1 MTPEIPSAAE
11 IASGVKRGDISTAEL
26 VESVFQTIE
35 AQEGQLNALITPL
48 KERAQKDAEKIDT
61 LVKTKKAECPLA
73 GVPVVVKD
81 NMCTEGIPT
90 TCGSKILEGWEPPYD
105 AWVIRKLREAGAV
118 VVGKSN
124 MDEFAMGSSTEHS
137 AYGPTSN
144 PWDIERVP
152 GGSSGGSAA
161 SVSAGYVPV
170 ALGSDTGGSIR
181 QPAAF
186 CGVYGFKPTYG
197 LVSRFGLVAFASSL
211 DQIGPFARNVE
222 DLALMLN
229 VISPHDPQDATCVG
243 GERPDYVSAA
253 RKGSLGGLK
262 IGIVPEFLNEAVD
275 QELAG
280 AVSMTVDILQDAGAS
295 VVDVRLP
302 NAGKVGLPCYY
313 IIAPAEASS
322 NLARYD
328 GIRYGRREEADDLMG
343 QYLKTRGAGFGSEV
357 KRRILTGTYVLSS
370 GYYDAYYLK
379 ALKVRRLICREFD
392 QAFKDADVIVMPTT
406 PSLPFRKGE
415 LVDDPVQM
423 YMSDVFTLPVNL
435 AGLPGL
441 SMYVGSS
448 QTGLP
453 LGVQIVA
460 PRWEECRLLQCGR
473 AVESALGPA
482 PLAGRR
488 NL

>member
-1 MTPEIPSAAE
+1 MTLDGLGAAE
-11 IASGVKRGDISTAEL
+11 TASAIRNGDVTASAVIDNVFKRVNAW
-26 VESVFQTIE
+26 ES
-35 AQEGQLNALITPL
+35 QLNALITPL
-48 KERAQKDAEKIDT
+48 EERARQDAERLDRQ
-61 LVKTKKAECPLA
+61 VKDGKAAGPLY
-73 GVPVVVKD
+73 GVPVIVKD

-90 TCGSKILEGWEPPYD
+90 TCGSNILEGWRPPYD

-118 VVGKSN
+118 IVAKSN

-137 AYGPTSN
+137 AHGPTSN
-144 PWDIERVP
+144 PWDTERVP

-181 QPAAF
+181 QPASF
-186 CGVYGFKPTYG
+186 CGVYGLKPTYG

-211 DQIGPFARNVE
+211 DQIGPFARNME
-222 DLALMLN
+222 DLALMLS
-229 VISPHDPQDATCVG
+229 VISPHDPQDATCVEG
-243 GERPDYVSAA
+243 KRPDYVRSGDNA
-253 RKGSLGGLK
+253 SLSGLRV
-262 IGIVPEFLNEAVD
+262 GIVREFLTDAVD
-275 QELAG
+275 PELVV
-280 AVSMTVDILQDAGAS
+280 AVRDTAAILEDAGAS
-295 VVDVRLP
+295 IVDVQLP
-302 NAGKVGLPCYY
+302 NAGKAGLPCYY

-328 GIRYGRREEADDLMG
+328 GIRYGRREDAGDLFG
-343 QYLKTRGAGFGSEV
+343 QYLKTRGAGFGNEV

-370 GYYDAYYLK
+370 GYYDAYYLR

-392 QAFKDADVIVMPTT
+392 QAFGEADVILMPTT

-423 YMSDVFTLPVNL
+423 YMSDVFTLPINL

-441 SMYVGSS
+441 SMYTGSS
-448 QTGLP
+448 RSGLP

-473 AVESALGPA
+473 AVENALGPA
-482 PLAGRR
+482 PLAGGSDR
-488 NL
+488 

>member
-1 MTPEIPSAAE
+1 MMPETLGAAE
-11 IASGVKRGDISTAEL
+11 IASRVTRGDISAADL
-26 VESVFQTIE
+26 VEGVFRIIE
-35 AQEGQLNALITPL
+35 AKEGQLNALITPL
-48 KERAQKDAEKIDT
+48 KERARKEAEELDRRAKLERPT
-61 LVKTKKAECPLA
+61 GALS
-73 GVPVVVKD
+73 GVPVVIKD

-90 TCGSKILEGWEPPYD
+90 TCGSKILEGWKPPYD
-105 AWVIRKLREAGAV
+105 AWVVRKLREAGAV
-118 VVGKSN
+118 IVAKSN

-137 AYGPTSN
+137 AYGAVSN

-186 CGVYGFKPTYG
+186 CGVYGLKPTYG

-222 DLALMLN
+222 DLALVLS
-229 VISPHDPQDATCVG
+229 VISPHDPQDSTCVVG
-243 GERPDYVSAA
+243 RRPGYVSAA
-253 RKGSLGGLK
+253 GNGSLAGLK
-262 IGIVPEFLNEAVD
+262 VGIVPEFFNDAVD
-275 QELAG
+275 QELVD
-280 AVSMTVDILQDAGAS
+280 AVRRTADIFEDAGAS

-302 NAGKVGLPCYY
+302 NAGKAGLPCYY

-328 GIRYGRREEADDLMG
+328 GIRYGCREDAADLMG
-343 QYLKTRGAGFGSEV
+343 QYLKTRGAGLGSEV

-370 GYYDAYYLK
+370 GYYDAYYLR

-392 QAFKDADVIVMPTT
+392 QAFEGADVILMPTT

-441 SMYVGSS
+441 SVYAGTSRN
-448 QTGLP
+448 GLP

-473 AVESALGPA
+473 AIENALGQA
-482 PLAGRR
+482 PLAGRGDR
-488 NL
+488 

>member
-1 MTPEIPSAAE
+1 MTPEIPGAAE
-11 IASGVKRGDISTAEL
+11 IASRVKSGDISAAEL
-26 VESVFQTIE
+26 MENVFRTIE

-48 KERAQKDAEKIDT
+48 KERAQEEAERLDA
-61 LVKTKKAECPLA
+61 LVKKQNVEGPLT

-81 NMCTEGIPT
+81 NMCTEDIPT
-90 TCGSKILEGWEPPYD
+90 TCGSRILEGWKPPYD
-105 AWVIRKLREAGAV
+105 AWVVKKLREAGAIV
-118 VVGKSN
+118 VAKSN

-137 AYGPTSN
+137 AYGSTSN
-144 PWDIERVP
+144 PWDTERVP
-152 GGSSGGSAA
+152 GGSSGGSAV

-186 CGVYGFKPTYG
+186 CGVYGLKPTYG
-197 LVSRFGLVAFASSL
+197 LISRFGLVAFASSL
-211 DQIGPFARNVE
+211 DQIGPFARNME
-222 DLALMLN
+222 DLALMLD
-229 VISPHDPQDATCVG
+229 VISSHDPQDATCVG

-253 RKGSLGGLK
+253 RNGSLAGLK
-262 IGIVPEFLNEAVD
+262 VGIVPEFLNDAVD
-275 QELAG
+275 QELSG
-280 AVSMTVDILQDAGAS
+280 AVSLTADILKDAGAS

-302 NAGKVGLPCYY
+302 NAGKAGLPCYY

-328 GIRYGRREEADDLMG
+328 GIRYGRREDAGDLMG
-343 QYLKTRGAGFGSEV
+343 QYLKTRGAGFGREV

-392 QAFKDADVIVMPTT
+392 QAFGDVDVILMPTT

-441 SMYVGSS
+441 SMFAGSS
-448 QTGLP
+448 RNGLP

-460 PRWEECRLLQCGR
+460 PKWEECRLLQCGR
-473 AVESALGPA
+473 AVENVLGRA
-482 PLAGRR
+482 PLARR
-488 NL
+488 RDL

>member
-1 MTPEIPSAAE
+1 MTRKVLGAVETARGIRS
-11 IASGVKRGDISTAEL
+11 GDIKASSVAEK
-26 VESVFQTIE
+26 VFQTIGE
-35 AQEGQLNALITPL
+35 KEGQLNALITVL
-48 KERAQKDAEKIDT
+48 RDEALERAEKLDRLAASGNAEGR
-61 LVKTKKAECPLA
+61 LF

-81 NMCTEGIPT
+81 NMCTRGTPT
-90 TCGSKILEGWEPPYD
+90 TCGSRILGEWRPPYD
-105 AWVIRKLREAGAV
+105 AWVVQRLLQAGAV
-118 VVGKSN
+118 IVGKSN

-137 AYGPTSN
+137 AFGAASN
-144 PWDIERVP
+144 PWDTERVP

-161 SVSAGYVPV
+161 AVSAGYVPV

-186 CGVYGFKPTYG
+186 CGVYGLKPTYG

-229 VISPHDPQDATCVG
+229 VISAPDEQDATCSG
-243 GERPDYVSAA
+243 HARPDYLQAA
-253 RKGSLGGLK
+253 RMTSVSGLRV
-262 IGIVPEFLNEAVD
+262 GIVKEFLSDAVD
-275 QELAG
+275 PELAG
-280 AVSMTVDILQDAGAS
+280 AVRDAAGALGDAGANL
-295 VVDVRLP
+295 VDITLP
-302 NAGKVGLPCYY
+302 NAGEAGLPCYY

-328 GIRYGRREEADDLMG
+328 GIRYGRREEAEDLMG

-370 GYYDAYYLK
+370 GYYDAYYLR

-392 QAFKDADVIVMPTT
+392 EAFGQADVILMPTA

-415 LVDDPVQM
+415 FADDPVQM

-441 SMYVGSS
+441 SAFAGSAEC
-448 QTGLP
+448 GLP
-453 LGVQIVA
+453 MGVQMVA
-460 PRWEECRLLQCGR
+460 PRWEECRLLRCGR
-473 AVESALGPA
+473 VLQEAFGDA
-482 PLAGRR
+482 PVAGRENR
-488 NL
+488 